1 MPPRGSTIGRGMK
14 VNKEEIIGMY
24 AALDHYMQYD
34 HDAEWKEWEGACSN
48 HQQLGKEH

>member
-34 HDAEWKEWEGACSN
+34 HDAEWKEWEGRVAN